1 MGVRAGSRRSY
12 GLPCEKLAAVG
23 NHPQFSSVQV
33 STLLRTVTSHSSRLM
48 EGYWIRGRSVPSSR
62 PQRRSWQPEGVGQMG
77 DAGIGF
83 DGLLP
88 PLQLR
93 GLTVPG
99 TLFADNTP
107 NQFREAGVLQSAWH

>member
-1 MGVRAGSRRSY
+1 MDTIALTDGIRKMCCSD
-12 GLPCEKLAAVG
+12 
-23 NHPQFSSVQV
+23 
-33 STLLRTVTSHSSRLM
+33 
-48 EGYWIRGRSVPSSR
+48 GY
-62 PQRRSWQPEGVGQMG
+62 VGQMG

-99 TLFADNTP
+99 TLFANNTP

>member
-1 MGVRAGSRRSY
+1 
-12 GLPCEKLAAVG
+12 
-23 NHPQFSSVQV
+23 
-33 STLLRTVTSHSSRLM
+33 
-48 EGYWIRGRSVPSSR
+48 
-62 PQRRSWQPEGVGQMG
+62 MG

-107 NQFREAGVLQSAWH
+107 NQFREAGMLQSAWH